1 MSFDDFKNTITQRY
15 VKAYEFTEFEGVY
28 CCMVIVSRIETF
40 INYSSP
46 SNTWVVVCNRNGVRH
61 EGKGSTLDDALSSLR
76 PTKVMFIDEKIE
88 IIRNLLP

>member
-1 MSFDDFKNTITQRY
+1 MSFNDFKNTIIQRY
-15 VKAYEFTEFEGVY
+15 VKTYEFTEFEGVY

>member
-40 INYSSP
+40 INYST
-46 SNTWVVVCNRNGVRH
+46 NTWVVVCNRNSVRH
-61 EGKGSTLDDALSSLR
+61 EGKGSTLDDALSNLK
-76 PTKVMFIDEKIE
+76 PTKVMFIDGKIE